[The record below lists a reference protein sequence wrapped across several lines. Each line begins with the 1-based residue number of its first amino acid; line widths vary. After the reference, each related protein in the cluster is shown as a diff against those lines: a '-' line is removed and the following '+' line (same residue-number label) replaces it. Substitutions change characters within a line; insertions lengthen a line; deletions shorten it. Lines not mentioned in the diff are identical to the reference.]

1 MNKSVKRKIRV
12 NLYLIFFIMLV
23 MVTLSLFMIF
33 RRDNYNYVNI
43 CRVILSDEM
52 YNVENKYNSGNM
64 DKLQNEK
71 YKFSIIDFAG
81 NVIKST
87 EDNLKYSDTV
97 DIRTDM
103 TFDSYYEVKNENKVI
118 YSTFILNNGRAEA
131 VVRYIV
137 PINEVKKLCNSPL
150 RKYIT
155 LILIILAVVI
165 VLILLKTYKI
175 IKIDVFNPINEMH
188 SSARSILRGNLDEKV
203 LYDYDGEIG
212 EFSHD
217 FEKMRDNLKDSRDSE
232 AKLKRNE
239 KELLACIS
247 HDLKTPISS
256 ISGYCEGILDGIV
269 KSEEDVKRYSSIIL
283 KKARVLTKLI
293 DDMLEYSKAEIN
305 EMTIRKEDV
314 YSADY
319 FFDILEDLSLDVETK
334 NRRFI
339 LNGEIPNVLLN
350 IDKNRIQEVMYN
362 LVSNSIKYT
371 NESGVI
377 EVSIEKK
384 NGSLIVHVKD
394 DGMGIAAD
402 DIPNVF
408 KKFYRG
414 EKYRNMNIPGSGLGL
429 SISKYIV
436 EKHGG
441 YIEINSSLKQ
451 GTEVI
456 FSIKYN

>member
-1 MNKSVKRKIRV
+1 MNESVKRKIRI
-12 NLYLIFFIMLV
+12 NLYFIFFIMVV
-23 MVTLSLFMIF
+23 MFALSLYMIF

-43 CRVILSDEM
+43 CRVILSDEI
-52 YNVENKYNSGNM
+52 YNVENKYNSGNI
-64 DKLQNEK
+64 DKLQNER

-87 EDNLKYSDTV
+87 EDNLKYGDTV

-103 TFDSYYEVKNENKVI
+103 AFDSYYEVKNENKVV

-137 PINEVKKLCNSPL
+137 PVNEVKKLCNSPL

-188 SSARSILRGNLDEKV
+188 NSAKSILRGNLDEKV

-269 KSEEDVKRYSSIIL
+269 KSEDDVKRYASIIL
-283 KKARVLTKLI
+283 KKSHVLTKLI

-305 EMTIRKEDV
+305 EMTIQKEDV

-319 FFDILEDLSLDVETK
+319 FYDILEDLSLDVETK
-334 NRRFI
+334 NRKFI

-429 SISKYIV
+429 TISKYIV

-441 YIEINSSLKQ
+441 YIEIDSSLKQ

>member
-1 MNKSVKRKIRV
+1 MV
-12 NLYLIFFIMLV
+12 V
-23 MVTLSLFMIF
+23 MFALSLYMIF

-43 CRVILSDEM
+43 CRVILSDEI
-52 YNVENKYNSGNM
+52 YNVENKYNSGNI
-64 DKLQNEK
+64 DKLQNER

-87 EDNLKYSDTV
+87 EDNLKYGDTV

-103 TFDSYYEVKNENKVI
+103 AFDSYYEVKNENKVV

-137 PINEVKKLCNSPL
+137 PVNEVKKLCNSPL

-188 SSARSILRGNLDEKV
+188 NSAKSILRGNLDEKV

-269 KSEEDVKRYSSIIL
+269 KSEDDVKRYASIIL
-283 KKARVLTKLI
+283 KKSHVLTKLI

-305 EMTIRKEDV
+305 EMTIQKEDV

-319 FFDILEDLSLDVETK
+319 FYDILEDLSLDVETK
-334 NRRFI
+334 NRKFI

-429 SISKYIV
+429 TISKYIV

-441 YIEINSSLKQ
+441 YIEIDSSLKQ

>member
-23 MVTLSLFMIF
+23 MVALSLFMIF

-87 EDNLKYSDTV
+87 EDNLKYGDTV

-305 EMTIRKEDV
+305 EMTIRKDDV

-319 FFDILEDLSLDVETK
+319 FYDILEDLSLDVETK

>member
-1 MNKSVKRKIRV
+1 MNKSVKRKIRI
-12 NLYLIFFIMLV
+12 NLYFIFFIMVV
-23 MVTLSLFMIF
+23 MFALSLYMIF

-43 CRVILSDEM
+43 CRVILSDEI
-52 YNVENKYNSGNM
+52 YNVENKYNSGNI
-64 DKLQNEK
+64 DKLQNER

-87 EDNLKYSDTV
+87 EDNLKYGDTV

-103 TFDSYYEVKNENKVI
+103 AFDSYYEVKNENKVV

-137 PINEVKKLCNSPL
+137 PVNEVKKLCNSPL

-155 LILIILAVVI
+155 IILIILAVVI

-188 SSARSILRGNLDEKV
+188 NSAKSILRGNLDEKV

-269 KSEEDVKRYSSIIL
+269 KSEDDVKRYASIIL
-283 KKARVLTKLI
+283 KKSHVLTKLI

-305 EMTIRKEDV
+305 EMTIQKEDV

-319 FFDILEDLSLDVETK
+319 FYDILEDLSLDVETK
-334 NRRFI
+334 NRKFI

-429 SISKYIV
+429 TISKYIV

-441 YIEINSSLKQ
+441 YIEIDSSLKQ

>member
-1 MNKSVKRKIRV
+1 MV
-12 NLYLIFFIMLV
+12 V
-23 MVTLSLFMIF
+23 MFALSLYMIF

-43 CRVILSDEM
+43 CRVILSDEI
-52 YNVENKYNSGNM
+52 YNVENKYNSGNI
-64 DKLQNEK
+64 DKLQNER
-71 YKFSIIDFAG
+71 YKFFIIDFAG

-87 EDNLKYSDTV
+87 EDNLKYGDTV

-103 TFDSYYEVKNENKVI
+103 AFDSYYEVKNENKVV

-137 PINEVKKLCNSPL
+137 PVNEVKKLCNSPL

-188 SSARSILRGNLDEKV
+188 NSAKSILRGNLDEKV

-269 KSEEDVKRYSSIIL
+269 KSEDDVKRYASIIL
-283 KKARVLTKLI
+283 KKSHVLTKLI

-305 EMTIRKEDV
+305 EMTIQKEDV

-319 FFDILEDLSLDVETK
+319 FYDILEDLSLDVETK
-334 NRRFI
+334 NRKFI

-429 SISKYIV
+429 TISKYIV

-441 YIEINSSLKQ
+441 YIEIDSSLKQ

>member
-1 MNKSVKRKIRV
+1 MNKSVKRKIRI
-12 NLYLIFFIMLV
+12 NLYFIFFIMVV
-23 MVTLSLFMIF
+23 MFALSLYMIF

-43 CRVILSDEM
+43 CRVILSDEI
-52 YNVENKYNSGNM
+52 YNVENKYNSGNI
-64 DKLQNEK
+64 DKLQNER

-87 EDNLKYSDTV
+87 EDNLKYGDTV

-103 TFDSYYEVKNENKVI
+103 AFDSYYEVKNENKVV

-137 PINEVKKLCNSPL
+137 PVNEVKKLCNSPL

-188 SSARSILRGNLDEKV
+188 NSAKSILRGNLDEKV

-269 KSEEDVKRYSSIIL
+269 KSEDDVKRYASIIL
-283 KKARVLTKLI
+283 KKSHVLTKLI

-305 EMTIRKEDV
+305 EMTIQKEDV

-319 FFDILEDLSLDVETK
+319 FYDILEDLSLDVETK
-334 NRRFI
+334 NRKFI

-429 SISKYIV
+429 TISKYIV

-441 YIEINSSLKQ
+441 YIEIDSSLKQ

>member
-1 MNKSVKRKIRV
+1 M
-12 NLYLIFFIMLV
+12 
-23 MVTLSLFMIF
+23 
-33 RRDNYNYVNI
+33 
-43 CRVILSDEM
+43 
-52 YNVENKYNSGNM
+52 
-64 DKLQNEK
+64 
-71 YKFSIIDFAG
+71 
-81 NVIKST
+81 
-87 EDNLKYSDTV
+87 
-97 DIRTDM
+97 
-103 TFDSYYEVKNENKVI
+103 
-118 YSTFILNNGRAEA
+118 
-131 VVRYIV
+131 
-137 PINEVKKLCNSPL
+137 
-150 RKYIT
+150 
-155 LILIILAVVI
+155 
-165 VLILLKTYKI
+165 
-175 IKIDVFNPINEMH
+175 FNPINEMH

-305 EMTIRKEDV
+305 EMTIRKDDV

-319 FFDILEDLSLDVETK
+319 FYDILEDLSLDVETK
-334 NRRFI
+334 NRKFI

-429 SISKYIV
+429 TISKYIV

-441 YIEINSSLKQ
+441 YIEIDSSLKQ

>member
-1 MNKSVKRKIRV
+1 MNKSVKRKIKV
-12 NLYLIFFIMLV
+12 YLLIIFFISFIM
-23 MVTLSLFMIF
+23 MSLSIYMIF
-33 RRDNYNYVNI
+33 NKDDDNYINV
-43 CRVILSDEM
+43 CRVIVSDEM
-52 YNVENKYNSGNM
+52 YKVEKLYNSGEM
-64 DKLQNEK
+64 DKLKNEK
-71 YKFSIIDFAG
+71 YPFSIIDLNG
-81 NVIKST
+81 NILMTT
-87 EDNLKYSDTV
+87 EEGIRQGVTV
-97 DIRTDM
+97 DLKTDM
-103 TFDSYYEVKNENKVI
+103 TFDSYYETHNHEKVV
-118 YSTFILNNGRAEA
+118 YSTFIINDGRADA

-137 PINEVKKLCNSPL
+137 PIDEVKKLCSSSL
-150 RKYIT
+150 KKVIT
-155 LILIILAVVI
+155 LLLLLLVLVI
-165 VLILLKTYKI
+165 LILLLRIYKI
-175 IKIDVFNPINEMH
+175 IKSDVFKPISEMH
-188 SSARSILRGNLDEKV
+188 NSAKGILRGNLDDKV

-217 FEKMRDNLKDSRDSE
+217 FEKMRDNLKDSRDNE

-256 ISGYCEGILDGIV
+256 ISGYCEGIIDGVV
-269 KSEEDVKRYSSIIL
+269 KSEDDIKRYASIIL

-293 DDMLEYSKAEIN
+293 EDMLEYSKAEIN

-314 YSADY
+314 YSAQY
-319 FFDILEDLSLDVETK
+319 FYNILEDLSLDVETK
-334 NRRFI
+334 NRKFI
-339 LNGEIPNVLLN
+339 LNGKIPNVLIN
-350 IDKNRIQEVMYN
+350 IDKKRIQEVMYN

-371 NESGVI
+371 EEKGII
-377 EVSIEKK
+377 EVSIEKID
-384 NGSLIVHVKD
+384 GSLVVHVKD
-394 DGMGIAAD
+394 DGMGITAD

-456 FSIKYN
+456 FSIKYD